1 MYLCRKVE
9 VDDMMI
15 NRIWKDLQL
24 PDGLW
29 RKEKPTIKARRDFGS
44 PLKFVKVAC
53 TAYTSFTSMIKD
65 GFHHAESSILYETA
79 YYFCA
84 YSSIIS
90 KL

>member
-9 VDDMMI
+9 VDDIVI
-15 NRIWKDLQL
+15 NRICKDLQL

-53 TAYTSFTSMIKD
+53 TSSKARSSRRVK
-65 GFHHAESSILYETA
+65 GFYEALAPISSR
-79 YYFCA
+79 
-84 YSSIIS
+84 
-90 KL
+90 